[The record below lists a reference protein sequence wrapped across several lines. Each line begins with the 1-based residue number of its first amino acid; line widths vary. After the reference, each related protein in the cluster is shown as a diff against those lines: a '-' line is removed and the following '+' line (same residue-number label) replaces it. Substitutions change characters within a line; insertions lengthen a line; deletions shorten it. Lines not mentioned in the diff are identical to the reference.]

1 MFVYTEKN
9 KDSWSG
15 YYGSKPDLKMHIRRI
30 FNVYRATESLIFAV
44 RAEVEALSRL
54 ELTEE
59 RLAANFNQKLSLMPS
74 FLEGQQKHLHM
85 VRKDISILL
94 HHDAITGTSSP
105 RAE

>member
-1 MFVYTEKN
+1 MTQFHERFHNHHDFEKILPGDMFVYTEKN

-54 ELTEE
+54 ELTE
-59 RLAANFNQKLSLMPS
+59 
-74 FLEGQQKHLHM
+74 
-85 VRKDISILL
+85 
-94 HHDAITGTSSP
+94 
-105 RAE
+105 